1 MDVFFLLTVNLFN
14 IRQKTMYK
22 KNLKFLVMSKDMAK
36 SLVAAALMVAFSTP
50 VAANTAT
57 GSRSAS
63 GAFSKQADGIVMRT
77 GADGSNN
84 WGAMQGVK
92 GLEDLIG
99 KTEAE
104 IKNAAL
110 TPGSTLSDAEPDKV
124 FFLYNVKTGKFLNA
138 GGYWGTHVSLKDY
151 PLSLWAETHTYKLPS
166 SSTTQTLIDFI
177 QNMETGQGKYLGWV
191 GKDGG
196 TGTDDGVFI
205 DRHQDENTHYGWVFE
220 PLKNDTQNTYK
231 IYTYATN
238 KPYSTLI
245 AKSTKYYL
253 CANGDETDQD
263 KNCGAFSES
272 YIESKNYDAYSTW
285 RVLSMKQIYDLITE
299 QSSDNMT
306 SALDLS
312 YRLDCPGFSRGDK
325 DIKEKWKL
333 STFATGTN
341 ATGTKGGWRFGLEKL
356 HNTEKT
362 LTGSGG
368 SGESTDLDKYD
379 FNGLSSSNPYTFD
392 KITYTGKEDYERRLG
407 KYFCADAKNLRGVIY
422 QDVDIKAPGSY
433 IIECKG
439 YSTTKKAKIFATW
452 LDKEGKEDKAS
463 LHQNVLNQVSYMPKT
478 EQVLLHVNEQNM
490 DYAGKNFY
498 GQRKYINTVLVQV
511 PDITP
516 KPSDGNYGTIRFGLI
531 IGDNQ
536 DDTDVHDVKNEWTV
550 FDDFRLLYASDDN
563 GVDLILDEDRDNLS
577 YLKDCDITYKNRV
590 LHLNKTFTKDKWNSF
605 VLPVSLK
612 RDQFRQAFGANAR
625 LAKLSGL
632 TSSEIQFKT
641 IDMDGMAD
649 NVDVLDAY
657 TPYIIFPT
665 KIHDTDKTKVSPA
678 YKASL
683 TKRNG
688 ESTPVVIK
696 ANHYDIPNVTFKTDD
711 ANKNDLS
718 QMNTDTWV
726 SDVTTTVE
734 NSNGSMKAY
743 GTFARTF
750 GQNVTQN
757 VTDEKADD
765 YGVYK
770 FTDHYIISK
779 RDDLKGSYF
788 FDKGNLYYSSER
800 VRGLRGFSCWFKPV
814 NSSSATTKLNLYIDG
829 VANGTTGIDD
839 VAFGDEEPIGKAA
852 KGIYNMNGQLVSNGS
867 DTTNLPAG
875 MYIVNGKKCV
885 VK

>member
-1 MDVFFLLTVNLFN
+1 
-14 IRQKTMYK
+14 
-22 KNLKFLVMSKDMAK
+22 MSKDMAK

-63 GAFSKQADGIVMRT
+63 GAFSKQADGIVMPT
-77 GADGSNN
+77 ADDGSNN
-84 WGAMQGVK
+84 RGTMQGVK
-92 GLEDLIG
+92 GLEDLKG
-99 KTEAE
+99 MTEAQ
-104 IKNAAL
+104 IINAAV
-110 TPGSTLSDAEPDKV
+110 TSDEGLSDADPTKV

-151 PLSLWAETHTYKLPS
+151 PLSLWAKTNNYRLPS

-177 QNMETGQGKYLGWV
+177 QNMETGQGQYLGWV

-220 PLKNDTQNTYK
+220 PLKNDKQNTYK

-253 CANGDETDQD
+253 CANGAETDQD
-263 KNCGAFSES
+263 KNCGAFDLQNNNKLE
-272 YIESKNYDAYSTW
+272 AYSTW

-299 QSSDNMT
+299 QSSDYMT

-325 DIKEKWKL
+325 DITVWNV
-333 STFATGTN
+333 SNFATGTN
-341 ATGTKGGWRFGLEKL
+341 GGWRFGLEKL
-356 HNTEKT
+356 HNTQKK
-362 LTGSGG
+362 LTGSG
-368 SGESTDLDKYD
+368 ELDNYDVTDLK
-379 FNGLSSSNPYTFD
+379 SSYTFD
-392 KITYTGKEDYERRLG
+392 KREYKNQKEDYERRLG
-407 KYFCADAKNLRGVIY
+407 KYFCADVKNMRGVIY
-422 QDVDIKAPGSY
+422 QDVEIKAPGSY
-433 IIECKG
+433 LIECKG
-439 YSTTKKAKIFATW
+439 YSTTTKAKIFASW
-452 LDKEGKEDKAS
+452 FDKDGKNEDKS
-463 LHQNVLNQVSYMPKT
+463 LMHQNVLNQVSYMSKA
-478 EQVLLHVNEQNM
+478 EQEELHVSEQNM

-498 GQRKYINTVLVQV
+498 GKRKYINTVLIQV
-511 PDITP
+511 PESKDQH
-516 KPSDGNYGTIRFGLI
+516 DGSYGKIRFGLI
-531 IGDNQ
+531 IGDNKN
-536 DDTDVHDVKNEWTV
+536 DKTVDADNEWTV
-550 FDDFRLLYASDDN
+550 FDDFRLLYASNDK
-563 GVDLILDEDRDNLS
+563 GTDLILDEDRDNLD
-577 YLKDCDITYKNRV
+577 YLMNCSSNTYKNTV

-625 LAKLSGL
+625 LAKLSNL
-632 TSSEIQFKT
+632 TSSEIQFQT
-641 IDMDGMAD
+641 VDMDKDD
-649 NVDVLDAY
+649 NAEVLKAY

-665 KIHDTDKTKVSPA
+665 KIHTDNTKASPA
-678 YKASL
+678 YKATL
-683 TKRNG
+683 TKTNG
-688 ESTPVVIK
+688 EQQDVVIK
-696 ANHYDIPNVTFKTDD
+696 ANHYDIPNVTFKTNNE
-711 ANKNDLS
+711 NKNDLS
-718 QMNTDTWV
+718 QMDTQKWV
-726 SDVTTTVE
+726 SNVTTQVGGTD
-734 NSNGSMKAY
+734 GSMAAY

-750 GQNVTQN
+750 GTSHTQN
-757 VTDEKADD
+757 TTNADADD

-770 FTDHYIISK
+770 FDDRDIISG

-788 FDKGNLYYSSER
+788 FDKGNLYYSEKR

-814 NSSSATTKLNLYIDG
+814 NSSEPTKLNLYIDG
-829 VANGTTGIDD
+829 VANGTTGIDE
-839 VAFGDEEPIGKAA
+839 VAFGDEEPTGKAA

-885 VK
+885 VR

>member
-1 MDVFFLLTVNLFN
+1 
-14 IRQKTMYK
+14 
-22 KNLKFLVMSKDMAK
+22 MSKDMAK

-63 GAFSKQADGIVMRT
+63 GAFSKQADGIVMPT
-77 GADGSNN
+77 GADGSNGSN
-84 WGAMQGVK
+84 NALGAI
-92 GLEDLIG
+92 GLEYLVG
-99 KTEAE
+99 KTEDQ

-110 TPGSTLSDAEPDKV
+110 KPGSELNDNKPDEV

-151 PLSLWAETHTYKLPS
+151 PLSLWAEKHDYKF
-166 SSTTQTLIDFI
+166 STGLLSHNTKTLIDFI
-177 QNMETGQGKYLGWV
+177 QNLETGQDKYLGWV

-205 DRHQDENTHYGWVFE
+205 DRHQGEKTHCGWVFV
-220 PLKNDTQNTYK
+220 PLNDEQHTYK
-231 IYTYATN
+231 IYTYAT
-238 KPYSTLI
+238 KTPS
-245 AKSTKYYL
+245 SSDTKYYL
-253 CANGDETDQD
+253 CANGDDTDQD
-263 KNCGAFSES
+263 KNCGAFSDS
-272 YIESKNYDAYSTW
+272 YITSKNYEDYSTW
-285 RVLSMKQIYDLITE
+285 RVLSMKQISDLLSE
-299 QSSDNMT
+299 NSDNMT

-325 DIKEKWKL
+325 DIKKWKV
-333 STFATGTN
+333 STF
-341 ATGTKGGWRFGLEKL
+341 ATGTKGGWRFGLEHL
-356 HNTEKT
+356 HNKENTLKESADATELYDYDVKDLPSKT
-362 LTGSGG
+362 P
-368 SGESTDLDKYD
+368 Y
-379 FNGLSSSNPYTFD
+379 YTFEGSEYKD
-392 KITYTGKEDYERRLG
+392 KDNYERHLG

-422 QDVDIKAPGSY
+422 QDVKIKAPGSY
-433 IIECKG
+433 LIECKG

-452 LDKEGKEDKAS
+452 LDKEGKEDNAS

-511 PDITP
+511 PDT

-536 DDTDVHDVKNEWTV
+536 SDKTVDAAAKEWTV
-550 FDDFRLLYASDDN
+550 FDDFRLLYASDEN
-563 GVDLILDEDRDNLS
+563 STDLILDEDRDNLD
-577 YLKDCDITYKNRV
+577 YLKDCSTTYKNTV
-590 LHLNKTFTKDKWNSF
+590 LHLNKTFKKDKWNSF

-632 TSSEIQFKT
+632 TSSEIQFET
-641 IDMDGMAD
+641 IDMDAMTD
-649 NVDVLDAY
+649 NGEVLTAY

-665 KIHDTDKTKVSPA
+665 KIHTDNTKASPA
-678 YKASL
+678 YKAKL
-683 TKRNG
+683 TPIKG
-688 ESTPVVIK
+688 GTQDVVIK
-696 ANHYDIPNVTFKTDD
+696 ANHYDIPNVTFKT
-711 ANKNDLS
+711 NSKNENDLS
-718 QMNTDTWV
+718 EMHTDTWV
-726 SDVTTTVE
+726 SDVTTTVG

-750 GQNVTQN
+750 GQDVTQI
-757 VTDEKADD
+757 TDENDKH
-765 YGVYK
+765 YGAYIFK
-770 FTDHYIISK
+770 DRKIISG
-779 RDDLKGSYF
+779 RDNLIGCYF
-788 FDKGNLYYSSER
+788 FDRGNLYYSSKDR

-814 NSSSATTKLNLYIDG
+814 DSSEHTKLNLYIDG
-829 VANGTTGIDD
+829 VANGTTGIDE
-839 VAFGDEEPIGKAA
+839 VAFGDEEPTGKAA

-867 DTTNLPAG
+867 DTTDLPAG

-885 VK
+885 VR

>member
-1 MDVFFLLTVNLFN
+1 
-14 IRQKTMYK
+14 
-22 KNLKFLVMSKDMAK
+22 MSKDMAK

-63 GAFSKQADGIVMRT
+63 GAFSKQDDGIVMPT
-77 GADGSNN
+77 AADGSNN
-84 WGAMQGVK
+84 LSAIQGVK
-92 GLEDLIG
+92 GLEDLVG
-99 KTEAE
+99 KTEDE
-104 IKNAAL
+104 IKKAAL
-110 TPGSTLSDAEPDKV
+110 EPNEGLSDADPTKV

-151 PLSLWAETHTYKLPS
+151 PLSLWAETNTYG
-166 SSTTQTLIDFI
+166 TQTLIDFK
-177 QNMETGQGKYLGWV
+177 QNMETGVGQYLGWMR
-191 GKDGG
+191 GSD
-196 TGTDDGVFI
+196 TDEGVFI
-205 DRHQDENTHYGWVFE
+205 DRKQDEVTHYGWGFE
-220 PLKNDTQNTYK
+220 PLKNDEKNTYK
-231 IYTYATN
+231 IYTYVKNWPFSKA
-238 KPYSTLI
+238 
-245 AKSTKYYL
+245 TKYYL
-253 CANGDETDQD
+253 CANKGDIDQD
-263 KNCGAFSES
+263 KNCEAFNES
-272 YIESKNYDAYSTW
+272 YIKTENLTGYDTW

-325 DIKEKWKL
+325 DITVWNVSNFTK
-333 STFATGTN
+333 
-341 ATGTKGGWRFGLEKL
+341 GTKGGWRFGLEKL
-356 HNTEKT
+356 YNTHKT
-362 LTGSGG
+362 LTGT
-368 SGESTDLDKYD
+368 GESTKLNEYEK
-379 FNGLSSSNPYTFD
+379 NNLSYSTPYTFD
-392 KITYTGKEDYERRLG
+392 GKNYTELQNYQRHLG

-422 QDVDIKAPGSY
+422 QDVVIKAPGSY

-439 YSTTKKAKIFATW
+439 YSTTPKAKIFASW
-452 LDKEGKEDKAS
+452 FDKKGGTEDKAL
-463 LHQNVLNQVSYMPKT
+463 LHQNVLNQVSYMPKA
-478 EQVLLHVNEQNM
+478 EQEKLHVREQNM

-498 GQRKYINTVLVQV
+498 GQRKYINTVLIQV
-511 PDITP
+511 PET
-516 KPSDGNYGTIRFGLI
+516 KKQSENNYGVIRFGLI
-531 IGDNQ
+531 IGDDQN
-536 DDTDVHDVKNEWTV
+536 DKDVDAAAKEWTV
-550 FDDFRLLYASDDN
+550 FDDFRLLYASDEKSA
-563 GVDLILDEDRDNLS
+563 DLILDEDRDNLD
-577 YLKDCDITYKNRV
+577 YLVNCSNTYKNTV

-625 LAKLSGL
+625 LAILSGL
-632 TSSEIQFKT
+632 TSSEIQFQT
-641 IDMDGMAD
+641 IDMDAPNMTD
-649 NVDVLDAY
+649 NAEVLTAY

-665 KIHDTDKTKVSPA
+665 QIHTDNTKVSPA
-678 YKASL
+678 YKATLRS
-683 TKRNG
+683 TNTNS
-688 ESTPVVIK
+688 ESGTQDVVVK
-696 ANHYDIPNVTFKTDD
+696 ANHYDIPNVTFKINS

-718 QMNTDTWV
+718 KMNTDKWV
-726 SDVTTTVE
+726 SNVTPQVYGTD
-734 NSNGSMKAY
+734 GSMEAY

-750 GQNVTQN
+750 GQKATQN

-770 FTDHYIISK
+770 FDDRKIISG

-814 NSSSATTKLNLYIDG
+814 NSSEPTKLNLYIDG

-839 VAFGDEEPIGKAA
+839 VAFGDEEPTGKAA

-885 VK
+885 VR

>member
-1 MDVFFLLTVNLFN
+1 MPTD
-14 IRQKTMYK
+14 
-22 KNLKFLVMSKDMAK
+22 
-36 SLVAAALMVAFSTP
+36 
-50 VAANTAT
+50 
-57 GSRSAS
+57 
-63 GAFSKQADGIVMRT
+63 
-77 GADGSNN
+77 ADGSNN

-92 GLEDLIG
+92 GLEDLVG
-99 KTEAE
+99 KTEDE
-104 IKNAAL
+104 IKKAAL
-110 TPGSTLSDAEPDKV
+110 GPDEGLSDADQDKV

-138 GGYWGTHVSLKDY
+138 GGYCGTHVSLKDY
-151 PLSLWAETHTYKLPS
+151 PLSLWAVKNTVTNQIEFK
-166 SSTTQTLIDFI
+166 
-177 QNMETGQGKYLGWV
+177 QNMETGQGQYLGWMD
-191 GKDGG
+191 GSKDY
-196 TGTDDGVFI
+196 DDGVFI
-205 DRHQDENTHYGWVFE
+205 DRNLTDGTHYGWGFE
-220 PLKNDTQNTYK
+220 LQENGKYTYK
-231 IYTYATN
+231 IYTY
-238 KPYSTLI
+238 KTLSPTLL
-245 AKSTKYYL
+245 STKYYL
-253 CANGDETDQD
+253 CANGDVTDQD
-263 KNCGAFSES
+263 KNCEAYSDADIKKKN
-272 YIESKNYDAYSTW
+272 IEDYSTW
-285 RVLSMKQIYDLITE
+285 RVLSMQQIYDLITE
-299 QSSDNMT
+299 QSSDIMT

-325 DIKEKWKL
+325 DITVWKVRN
-333 STFATGTN
+333 FPE
-341 ATGTKGGWRFGLEKL
+341 GTKGGWRFGLEHL
-356 HNTEKT
+356 YNTDNT
-362 LTGSGG
+362 LTGSG
-368 SGESTDLDKYD
+368 ESSKLDKYD
-379 FNGLSSSNPYTFD
+379 VNNLSSSNYTFEGTKYTD
-392 KITYTGKEDYERRLG
+392 KDNYERHLG
-407 KYFCADAKNLRGVIY
+407 KYFCADVKNKRGVIY
-422 QDVDIKAPGSY
+422 QDVVIKAPGSY

-439 YSTTKKAKIFATW
+439 YSTTTKAKIFASW
-452 LDKEGKEDKAS
+452 FDKKGGTEDKAL
-463 LHQNVLNQVSYMPKT
+463 LHQNVLNQVSYMSKA
-478 EQVLLHVNEQNM
+478 EQEKLHVSEQNM

-511 PDITP
+511 PESKKQT
-516 KPSDGNYGTIRFGLI
+516 DGSYGIIRFGLI
-531 IGDNQ
+531 IGDDQN
-536 DDTDVHDVKNEWTV
+536 DTKVDAANEWTV
-550 FDDFRLLYASDDN
+550 FDDFRLLYASDDKRA
-563 GVDLILDEDRDNLS
+563 DLILDEDRDNLD
-577 YLKDCDITYKNRV
+577 YLKDCSNTYKNTV

-632 TSSEIQFKT
+632 TSSEIQFET

-678 YKASL
+678 YKAKL
-683 TKRNG
+683 TSTKG
-688 ESTPVVIK
+688 ESGTQDVVIK

-726 SDVTTTVE
+726 SDVTTTVG

-829 VANGTTGIDD
+829 VANGTTGIDE
-839 VAFGDEEPIGKAA
+839 VAFGDEEPTGKAA

-885 VK
+885 VR